1 MKKDL
6 QVRIISAIIA
16 CLIAIPLIIIG
27 GYPFYFG
34 VGLLAI
40 LGYKELLDLR
50 KSHKKLPN
58 LMIMMGV
65 VCLILLLLG
74 NLHNIS
80 TYFGIPY
87 GNIIICLIFLLLPTV
102 YFQDKYSTKDAF
114 YLLGI
119 TIFLGLV
126 FNLFIIARNRSLGLF
141 LYLLLIPILTD
152 TFAYICGRLFG
163 KNKLCPTISPKKTWE
178 GSFAGLIA
186 GTLGGIIIYVLL
198 VDHFSFK
205 MVLVTAL
212 LSTIGQVGD
221 LFMSKI
227 KRENEIKDFS
237 NIMPGHGGI
246 LDRIDSF
253 IFVVL
258 TYFLLMIYL

>member
-1 MKKDL
+1 MKDL

-87 GNIIICLIFLLLPTV
+87 GNIIICFHCDIKTFLI
-102 YFQDKYSTKDAF
+102 
-114 YLLGI
+114 
-119 TIFLGLV
+119 
-126 FNLFIIARNRSLGLF
+126 
-141 LYLLLIPILTD
+141 
-152 TFAYICGRLFG
+152 
-163 KNKLCPTISPKKTWE
+163 
-178 GSFAGLIA
+178 
-186 GTLGGIIIYVLL
+186 
-198 VDHFSFK
+198 
-205 MVLVTAL
+205 
-212 LSTIGQVGD
+212 
-221 LFMSKI
+221 
-227 KRENEIKDFS
+227 
-237 NIMPGHGGI
+237 
-246 LDRIDSF
+246 
-253 IFVVL
+253 
-258 TYFLLMIYL
+258 